1 MKVLHLVIC
10 QLWGFFDSF
19 LQVTDSCVPFFEPI
33 SHFILHSLVLSLVGF
48 HHFVLFFQ
56 LFLKL
61 LCLIFQFID
70 YRVVSFLNILN
81 VSCVNSGYSFFY
93 VVQFEFILSLNH
105 IYFLSQHADL
115 SLEISSLLSVLLS
128 LAAKADEQFGD
139 FIIFDWNHFSE
150 SIELNIEKLVLI
162 LNTFL

>member
-1 MKVLHLVIC
+1 
-10 QLWGFFDSF
+10 
-19 LQVTDSCVPFFEPI
+19 
-33 SHFILHSLVLSLVGF
+33 
-48 HHFVLFFQ
+48 

-139 FIIFDWNHFSE
+139 FIIFD
-150 SIELNIEKLVLI
+150 
-162 LNTFL
+162 